1 MWRALFLA
9 IGITIFILGAEC
21 LGLERIVMKKRGKAP
36 AVAEQTTLMPAA
48 PAAAPRIN
56 IVPSDHMPWSLMATG
71 LIVVIYSF
79 TLPRRLKG

>member
-36 AVAEQTTLMPAA
+36 AAAENSTLMPAA
-48 PAAAPRIN
+48 PASGPRIN
-56 IVPSDHMPWSLMATG
+56 IVPSDYAPWSLMATG